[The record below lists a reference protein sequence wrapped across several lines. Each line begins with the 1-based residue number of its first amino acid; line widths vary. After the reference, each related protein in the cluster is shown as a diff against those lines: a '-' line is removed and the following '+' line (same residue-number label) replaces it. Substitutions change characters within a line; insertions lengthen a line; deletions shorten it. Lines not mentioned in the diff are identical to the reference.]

1 MNIKFDAYI
10 RGLPEDEQIAIKARA
25 AELIGE
31 ELTLRDLR
39 KARAVTQV
47 KLAGKLGMQQDAISR
62 LESQSDMLLSTLRKV
77 VNGMGGDIAIIAK
90 FPDRAPV
97 RLAGIGEEVTQE
109 PVRVGSRKPSAQMG
123 GKAGRK

>member
-1 MNIKFDAYI
+1 MNVKFDAYI

-25 AELIGE
+25 AELVSE

-97 RLAGIGEEVTQE
+97 RLAGIGEEFTHE
-109 PVRVGSRKPSAQMG
+109 PVRAGSRKPPAQVG
-123 GKAGRK
+123 GKVGKK

>member
-1 MNIKFDAYI
+1 MNVKFETYI

-77 VNGMGGDIAIIAK
+77 VNGMGGDIAIIAT

-97 RLAGIGEEVTQE
+97 SLAGIGEEGIHA
-109 PVRVGSRKPSAQMG
+109 PVRAGSRKPTAQMG
-123 GKAGRK
+123 GKARRK